1 MGLYVERVERVEL
14 LAVRVELREETIIV
28 VINWWWPVVTSGDQV
43 TKVVPTL
50 LPAIITPDDLTSPDE
65 APDQMQTINTF

>member
-1 MGLYVERVERVEL
+1 M
-14 LAVRVELREETIIV
+14 
-28 VINWWWPVVTSGDQV
+28 VTSGDQV

-65 APDQMQTINTF
+65 APDQMQTIILILFK

>member
-28 VINWWWPVVTSGDQV
+28 VINWW
-43 TKVVPTL
+43 
-50 LPAIITPDDLTSPDE
+50 
-65 APDQMQTINTF
+65 